1 MVEVI
6 DVSKRYPVRDGFH
19 TVLDRVNLRV
29 APGERIGILGR
40 NGAGKSTLVRLIGGS
55 EHPDSGFVT
64 RTMSVSWPLAFSG
77 GMQPALTGMDNLR
90 FICRLYNVDPRPKAA
105 FVRDFTELGKYLLE
119 PVKSYSSGMRARL
132 LFAISMAIDFDCYL
146 IDELAGVGDD
156 RFRERF
162 HHELFESKKHK
173 ALIIVSHSASYISK
187 HCSSAAV
194 LERGKLITFSKTAD
208 AFAFYKQ
215 R

>member
-1 MVEVI
+1 MLEVI

-19 TVLDRVNLRV
+19 TVLDRVSLAV

-55 EHPDSGFVT
+55 ETPDSGT
-64 RTMSVSWPLAFSG
+64 IRRTMSVSWPLAFSG
-77 GMQPALTGMDNLR
+77 GMQPSLTGMDNLR
-90 FICRLYNVDPRPKAA
+90 FICRLYNVDPGPKTA
-105 FVRDFTELGKYLLE
+105 FVRDFTELGKYLSE

-162 HHELFESKKHK
+162 HNELFEERKHK
-173 ALIIVSHSASYISK
+173 SLIIVSHSASYIRK
-187 HCSSAAV
+187 HCHHAAV
-194 LERGKLITFSKTAD
+194 LRDGQLHCFGSVTD
-208 AFAFYKQ
+208 AFAFYSEA
-215 R
+215 